1 MSRALII
8 SVIALTLLGAVLPVK
23 AQNPFI
29 AKESSPDASAAPGL
43 PHPFMDRIGNWQQQL
58 NQKMAALTREARER
72 GSLRPLLGLIAIAF
86 LYGVLHAAGPGH
98 GKAVAT
104 SYLLSRG
111 RKLSSGI
118 LLGNSIAF
126 FHGLSGVVLV
136 LAVHFVLKR
145 GVTGS
150 LESTTRITQLIS
162 YSLIVLLGAV
172 LLTKSL
178 FSWRSQP
185 ESGDS
190 KQAQASEE
198 KKRTPL
204 AMALAVGVIPC
215 PGVVLVMLFCL
226 SLNALGLGLLL
237 AFFLILGM
245 AMTISAVGVAGLAGK
260 NLTLGVLESRHRLVK
275 ILQRSIESAA
285 ALLVMVLG
293 LLFLATTL

>member
-8 SVIALTLLGAVLPVK
+8 SVIALTLLGGVLSAK

-29 AKESSPDASAAPGL
+29 VKESPPKASAHPGV
-43 PHPFMDRIGNWQQQL
+43 PHPFMDRIGDWQQQL
-58 NQKMAALTREARER
+58 NQKMAALTRQARER
-72 GSLRPLLGLIAIAF
+72 KSLRPLLSLIAIAF

-111 RKLSSGI
+111 RKLRGAI
-118 LLGNSIAF
+118 FLGNSIAF

-145 GVTGS
+145 GVSGS
-150 LESTTRITQLIS
+150 LESVIRTTQLIS
-162 YSLIVLLGAV
+162 YSLIVLLGAA

-178 FSWRSQP
+178 FTWRSQTGN
-185 ESGDS
+185 EGSN
-190 KQAQASEE
+190 QTHASDG
-198 KKRTPL
+198 KRSTSL

-226 SLNALGLGLLL
+226 SLNAVGLGLVL

-245 AMTISAVGVAGLAGK
+245 AMTVSAVGVAGLAAK
-260 NLTLGVLESRHRLVK
+260 NLAFGVLEHRHRLVTIVK
-275 ILQRSIESAA
+275 CSIESAA

>member
-1 MSRALII
+1 MDRILII
-8 SVIALTLLGAVLPVK
+8 TVMALTLLGAVLPAK

-29 AKESSPDASAAPGL
+29 SKEGAPEASAVSGV
-43 PHPFMDRIGNWQQQL
+43 PHPFLDRIGDWQQQL

-72 GSLRPLLGLIAIAF
+72 GSVRPLLSLIAIAF
-86 LYGVLHAAGPGH
+86 MYGVLHAVGPGH

-126 FHGLSGVVLV
+126 FHGVSGVVLV

-145 GVTGS
+145 GVSGS
-150 LESTTRITQLIS
+150 LESVTRSTQLIS
-162 YSLIVLLGAV
+162 YGLIVLLGAV

-185 ESGDS
+185 GNEGSNQG
-190 KQAQASEE
+190 QASEE
-198 KKRTPL
+198 KRMTPL
-204 AMALAVGVIPC
+204 AMALAVGLVPC

-226 SLNALGLGLLL
+226 SLNAVGLGLVL

-260 NLTLGVLESRHRLVK
+260 NLALGALERRHRLVK
-275 ILQRSIESAA
+275 IFQRTTESAA

-293 LLFLATTL
+293 LLFLATIL

>member
-1 MSRALII
+1 MSRLLII
-8 SVIALTLLGAVLPVK
+8 TVMASTLLVGALLSR
-23 AQNPFI
+23 AQNPLI
-29 AKESSPDASAAPGL
+29 SKESTPKAAATPCV
-43 PHPFMDRIGNWQQQL
+43 PHPFLDRIGDWQQQL
-58 NQKMAALTREARER
+58 NQKMAGLTREARER
-72 GSLRPLLGLIAIAF
+72 GSLRPLLTLILIAF

-111 RKLSSGI
+111 RKLGGGI
-118 LLGNSIAF
+118 LLGTSIAF
-126 FHGLSGVVLV
+126 FHGLSGVALV
-136 LAVHFVLKR
+136 LAVHFVLKG

-150 LESTTRITQLIS
+150 LESVTRTTQFIS
-162 YSLIVLLGAV
+162 YSLIVLLGAG

-178 FSWRSQP
+178 ISWHAQP
-185 ESGDS
+185 GYDGSN
-190 KQAQASEE
+190 QRHASEG
-198 KKRTPL
+198 KRRSPL

-226 SLNALGLGLLL
+226 SLNVVGLGLLL

-260 NLTLGVLESRHRLVK
+260 NLALGALERRHRLAK
-275 ILQRSIESAA
+275 MFQRGIETAA

-293 LLFLATTL
+293 LLFLAATL